1 MSKITDRIRDLL
13 ALATSDNPHEAA
25 LAAGMARDLM
35 ERHGIEAAT
44 LSEADESPVERRDI
58 TNDDITGDWYHLLV
72 SAVAKSCF
80 CESFK
85 SGAGLRSKAVIIG
98 RTSDMEAA
106 MMLTEWLRL
115 QLRQMCAKARNS
127 AGRFDAAGKPVHGKT
142 FNNSFLRGAVGEIS
156 RRLDQKAA
164 ERAQTVASAGNSS
177 TALVAQQA
185 QDSAGLA
192 LYQRKSEAAIAQFKA
207 KAGIKVYNS
216 HSRTHVNGDAYSAG
230 RQAGASVSMSA
241 PSRALMGR

>member
-13 ALATSDNPHEAA
+13 ALSNSSNPHEAA
-25 LAAGMARDLM
+25 LAASMARDLM

-44 LSEADESPVERRDI
+44 LSEAEESPVERRDI
-58 TNDDITGDWYHLLV
+58 TNDDVTGDWYHLLV
-72 SAVAKSCF
+72 AAVAKSCF

-85 SGAGLRSKAVIIG
+85 SGAGLRSVAVIIG
-98 RTSDMEAA
+98 RTSDVEATT
-106 MMLTEWLRL
+106 LLIEWLRL
-115 QLRQMCAKARNS
+115 RLRQMCAKARNA

-156 RRLDQKAA
+156 RRLQVKAG
-164 ERAQTVASAGNSS
+164 EHS
-177 TALVAQQA
+177 TAVIGMSTSLTIAQER
-185 QDSAGLA
+185 SLS
-192 LYQRKSEAAIAQFKA
+192 LYQRRTESAIAQFKA
-207 KAGIKVYNS
+207 KAGIRVAIT

-230 RQAGASVSMSA
+230 RQAGASVSMIA

>member
-13 ALATSDNPHEAA
+13 ALSASSNPHEAA

-44 LSEADESPVERRDI
+44 LSEADESPIERRDI
-58 TNDDITGDWYHLLV
+58 TNDDVTGDWYHLLV

-85 SGAGLRSKAVIIG
+85 TGAGLRSKAVIIG

-115 QLRQMCAKARNS
+115 QLRTMCAKARNS
-127 AGRFDAAGKPVHGKT
+127 AGRIDAAGRTVHGKT

-156 RRLDQKAA
+156 RRLAQKAA
-164 ERAQTVASAGNSS
+164 ERVQGNVALTGAS
-177 TALVAQQA
+177 TALTVQQA

-207 KAGIKVYNS
+207 KAGIRVAIT

>member
-44 LSEADESPVERRDI
+44 LSEADESPVERRDV

-85 SGAGLRSKAVIIG
+85 TGAGLRSKAVIIG

-115 QLRQMCAKARNS
+115 QLRQMCAKARN
-127 AGRFDAAGKPVHGKT
+127 AAGKTVNGRT

-156 RRLDQKAA
+156 RRLQVKAG
-164 ERAQTVASAGNSS
+164 EHS
-177 TALVAQQA
+177 TAVIGMSTSLTIAQER
-185 QDSAGLA
+185 SLS
-192 LYQRKSEAAIAQFKA
+192 LYQRRTESAIAQFKA
-207 KAGIKVYNS
+207 KASIAQ
-216 HSRTHVNGDAYSAG
+216 GDRRCRRRDRG
-230 RQAGASVSMSA
+230 R
-241 PSRALMGR
+241 

>member
-1 MSKITDRIRDLL
+1 MSKITDRIHDLL
-13 ALATSDNPHEAA
+13 ALSNSSNPHEAA
-25 LAAGMARDLM
+25 LAASMARDLM

-44 LSEADESPVERRDI
+44 LSEADESPVERREV

-80 CESFK
+80 CEAYK

-115 QLRQMCAKARNS
+115 QLRNMCAKARN
-127 AGRFDAAGKPVHGKT
+127 AAGKTVHGRT

-156 RRLDQKAA
+156 RRLARKAA
-164 ERAQTVASAGNSS
+164 ERAQGNVALNGTS
-177 TALVAQQA
+177 TALTVQQA

-192 LYQRKSEAAIAQFKA
+192 LYQRKSEAAIAAFKA

-216 HSRTHVNGDAYSAG
+216 HSRTHVNGEAYSAG

>member
-13 ALATSDNPHEAA
+13 ALSNSSNPHEAA

-44 LSEADESPVERRDI
+44 LSEADESPVQRRDI
-58 TNDDITGDWYHLLV
+58 ANDDVTGDWYHLLV

-80 CESFK
+80 CESYK
-85 SGAGLRSKAVIIG
+85 NGSGLRSTAVIIG

-115 QLRQMCAKARNS
+115 QLRQMCAKARNV
-127 AGRFDAAGKPVHGKT
+127 AGKTVNGRT

-156 RRLDQKAA
+156 RRLTQKAA
-164 ERAQTVASAGNSS
+164 ERTQGNVALTGTS
-177 TALVAQQA
+177 TALTVQQA

>member
-1 MSKITDRIRDLL
+1 MSKITDRIHDLL
-13 ALATSDNPHEAA
+13 ALSNSSNPHEAA
-25 LAAGMARDLM
+25 LAASMARDLM

-44 LSEADESPVERRDI
+44 LSEADESPVERREV

-80 CESFK
+80 CESYK

-115 QLRQMCAKARNS
+115 QLRQMCAMARN
-127 AGRFDAAGKPVHGKT
+127 AAGKTVHGRT

-156 RRLDQKAA
+156 RRLAQKVADRQSESPSA
-164 ERAQTVASAGNSS
+164 MYALTV
-177 TALVAQQA
+177 QQS
-185 QDSAGLA
+185 QGLA
-192 LYQRKSEAAIAQFKA
+192 LYQRKSEAAIAAFKA

>member
-13 ALATSDNPHEAA
+13 NLSRSDNPHEAA

-115 QLRQMCAKARNS
+115 QLRQMCVKARNV
-127 AGRFDAAGKPVHGKT
+127 AGKTVNGRT

-156 RRLDQKAA
+156 RRLEQKAA
-164 ERAQTVASAGNSS
+164 ERARTVASAGSSS
-177 TALVAQQA
+177 TALTVQQA

-192 LYQRKSEAAIAQFKA
+192 LYQRKASSAIAQFKA
-207 KAGIKVYNS
+207 KAGIRIAIS
-216 HSRTHVNGDAYSAG
+216 HSRAHVNGDAYSAG

-241 PSRALMGR
+241 PSRGLMGR

>member
-1 MSKITDRIRDLL
+1 MSKITDRIHDLL
-13 ALATSDNPHEAA
+13 ALSNSSNPHEAA
-25 LAAGMARDLM
+25 LAASMARDLM

-44 LSEADESPVERRDI
+44 LSEADESPVERREV

-80 CESFK
+80 CESYK

-115 QLRQMCAKARNS
+115 QLRQMCAKARN
-127 AGRFDAAGKPVHGKT
+127 AAGKTVHGRT

-156 RRLDQKAA
+156 RRLAQKVA
-164 ERAQTVASAGNSS
+164 ERSQSSDALTGVS
-177 TALVAQQA
+177 TALTVQQA
-185 QDSAGLA
+185 QGLA
-192 LYQRKSEAAIAQFKA
+192 LYQRKTSSAIADFQRKS
-207 KAGIKVYNS
+207 GIIVRTTQ
-216 HSRTHVNGDAYSAG
+216 SRTHVNGDAYSAG